1 MTGITSDR
9 GSGVG
14 SLTAC
19 DQLRVWKYPSL
30 SWQERNIAFI
40 FPPDVSTKAKGKS
53 HLRLSTG
60 GSACPRGRS
69 HVCRLM
75 VHLLCRQ
82 VVSVSDRAGQ
92 LLLQP
97 AHEPRRKRRLAPAAF
112 ARLRSVLF
120 LVNLP
125 FGANRFWVARSVFR
139 NFSYLK

>member
-1 MTGITSDR
+1 MHSF
-9 GSGVG
+9 SPLMF
-14 SLTAC
+14 SLK
-19 DQLRVWKYPSL
+19 L
-30 SWQERNIAFI
+30 
-40 FPPDVSTKAKGKS
+40 KAN
-53 HLRLSTG
+53 LTFAPAEEAQPLPEDAR
-60 GSACPRGRS
+60 

-82 VVSVSDRAGQ
+82 VVSVGDHAGQ

-97 AHEPRRKRRLAPAAF
+97 GHEPQRKRRLALAAF
-112 ARLRSVLF
+112 ARLRSLLF